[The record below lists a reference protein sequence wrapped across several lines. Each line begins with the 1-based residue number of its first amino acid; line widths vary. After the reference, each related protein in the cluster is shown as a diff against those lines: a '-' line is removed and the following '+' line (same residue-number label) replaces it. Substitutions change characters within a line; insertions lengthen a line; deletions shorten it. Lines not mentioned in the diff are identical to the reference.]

1 MEELGTLIT
10 RTQSGD
16 LDAYGEIVR
25 RFQDM
30 AYGYGYSILGDFSA
44 AEDAAQESFI
54 QAYKELANLRDPE
67 AFPGWFRRIVYTQC
81 AMVARRNHVP
91 TVPLDDAAEIPSA
104 GAGPHELA
112 EQSEMRDRVL
122 GAIRALPENER
133 VVTALFY
140 IDGYS
145 HDDIAGFLEV
155 PLSTVKSR
163 LHTARTR
170 LKKGMIDMVS
180 ESLHTNKLPEDFGS
194 RIISSIPALRWGTN
208 KECTF
213 AGALESA
220 LSVTGHPCSYE
231 TIMGATALAFRTR
244 WWKANDGTGWCP
256 SSPVGEFPEEIEAAG
271 KLTGWPIRVECHLGN
286 PEARMERFAPEIVA
300 SIDKGVPVLGYDEGY
315 NMAVICGYEDE
326 GRTVLVRD
334 YSRGD
339 QTSRIE
345 IGKLPPFL
353 LFLTEYIG
361 AASREDV
368 LKMALEIAVKNF
380 SRVDD
385 SITDVNAIGA
395 YHYGKYALTKWVE
408 DIAHYDDYSQ
418 EERELLY
425 CVSSWNARS
434 LRDARMAASSF
445 LRQNLDLADLASAAD
460 LYSQEA
466 SLLYRAIVEL
476 KEAFH
481 GHGFGKSIADWTPE
495 VRQREIDLLNQAL
508 QIEAEAVGLM
518 SAELR

>member
-1 MEELGTLIT
+1 MEELSELVT

-54 QAYKELANLRDPE
+54 QAYKELASLREPE
-67 AFPGWFRRIVYTQC
+67 AFPGWFRRIVCTQC
-81 AMVARRNHVP
+81 AMIARRNRVP
-91 TVPLDDAAEIPSA
+91 TVALDDVAELPSPS
-104 GAGPHELA
+104 AGPHELA
-112 EQSEMRDRVL
+112 EQSEMRDRVI

-140 IDGYS
+140 INGYS

-170 LKKGMIDMVS
+170 LRKGMIDMVS

-194 RIISSIPALRWGTN
+194 RTISSIPALRWGTN

-220 LSVTGHPCSYE
+220 LSVTGYPCSYE
-231 TIMGATALAFRTR
+231 TIMGGTALAFRTR
-244 WWKANDGTGWCP
+244 WWKANDGTGWCG
-256 SSPVGEFPEEIEAAG
+256 SSPVGEFPEEIEAAE
-271 KLTGWPIRVECHLGN
+271 KVTGWSIRVENHLSN
-286 PEARMERFAPEIVA
+286 SEAHMERFAPEIVA
-300 SIDKGVPVLGYDEGY
+300 SIDKGMPVLGYDEGC
-315 NMAVICGYEDE
+315 NMAVVCGYEDE
-326 GRTVLVRD
+326 GRAVLMRD

-339 QTSRIE
+339 QTNRIE
-345 IGKLPPFL
+345 ADKLPPFL

-368 LKMALEIAVKNF
+368 LKMALEIAVKSF

-395 YHYGKYALTKWVE
+395 YRYGKHAFAKWAE
-408 DIAHYDDYSQ
+408 DIARYDDYSQ
-418 EERELLY
+418 EEREILHS
-425 CVSSWNARS
+425 VSCWNFCS
-434 LRDARMAASSF
+434 LWDARMAAANF
-445 LRQNLDLADLASAAD
+445 LRQNSDLADLAPAAD

-466 SLLYRAIVEL
+466 QLLHRSSFER
-476 KEAFH
+476 KEAFL
-481 GHGFGKSIADWTPE
+481 GCWSGKSIADWTPE
-495 VRQREIDLLNQAL
+495 VRQREIDLLNQARE
-508 QIEAEAVGLM
+508 IEADAVGLI
-518 SAELR
+518 SAEW